1 MKITYTGRQVE
12 LAPAQTKK
20 LEARF
25 SKIGKLLDGRRECEA
40 HVILSLERHLH
51 RAEATVNYYNHQL
64 AGLGSGADLF
74 TAIHSAAEK
83 LEKQAIKTRE
93 RWRDTKRAPRQEEKE
108 TEAAPAAVSKPA
120 KVRGR
125 RLVAKTMDQLPE
137 AEQQVYKVDHHKKRK
152 PMTVEEAVLDLD
164 KSRDYVVYRDADTGR
179 TVVLIRRRD
188 GHLDMVEA

>member
-20 LEARF
+20 LEAQF

-51 RAEATVNYYNHQL
+51 LAEATVNYFNHQL
-64 AGLGSGADLF
+64 AGLGSSTDLF

-83 LEKQAIKTRE
+83 LEKQALKTRE
-93 RWRDTKRAPRQEEKE
+93 RWRDNRRAPLEAAKE
-108 TEAAPAAVSKPA
+108 TEAAPAGAPKTA

-125 RLVAKTMDQLPE
+125 KVVAKTMDQLPE
-137 AEQQVYKVDHHKKRK
+137 AEQRVYKVDHHKKRK

-164 KSRDYVVYRDADTGR
+164 KTRDYVVYRDADTGR
-179 TVVLIRRRD
+179 TTVLIRRRD